1 MNAQELRA
9 LASFLDEE
17 EAQDRFSGAVAELD
31 RILSA
36 RS

>member
-1 MNAQELRA
+1 MNEQELRA
-9 LASFLDEE
+9 LASVLDEDE
-17 EAQDRFSGAVAELD
+17 SQDRFSGAVAELD